1 MSSEAVATN
10 LEVTI
15 KGPSDLKFSVS
26 VPPTATVL
34 ELKGIIAAADPTV
47 AVEHQRLI
55 YSGRVLKDE
64 DPVSK
69 YSLKSGNTVH
79 LVSLP
84 DSPPLSHRDRQP
96 SSTGSRFPRLV
107 SARSRPMSAY

>member
-1 MSSEAVATN
+1 MASEGVTN

-15 KGPSDLKFSVS
+15 KGPSDLKFAVS
-26 VPPTATVL
+26 VPPSATVL
-34 ELKGIIAAADPTV
+34 ELKGIIAAADSTV

-79 LVSLP
+79 LVS
-84 DSPPLSHRDRQP
+84 RRIQ
-96 SSTGSRFPRLV
+96 RAFPR
-107 SARSRPMSAY
+107 RSSSC